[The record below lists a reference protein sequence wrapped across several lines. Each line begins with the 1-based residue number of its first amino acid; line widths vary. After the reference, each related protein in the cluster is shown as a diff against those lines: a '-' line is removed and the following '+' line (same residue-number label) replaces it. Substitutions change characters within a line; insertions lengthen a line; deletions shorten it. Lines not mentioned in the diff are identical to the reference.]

1 MFEDSQ
7 AQFED
12 FGSMGGQLPLSAFPE
27 QRFESPAME
36 LTLGKLTQ
44 EDLLLADVRGSDAGF
59 AEGVPTLPSCG
70 FTTTTGQAPLHD
82 GSEVLPGLKHVP
94 EEQFGDTQLQWS
106 LLQFADTQVELD
118 PMDQPQYGSE
128 RISLDEQQWHADQVQ
143 NWYGSE
149 VHAGLGLEYMPVLD
163 APHQDQVQQVY
174 GSEIPLHFGIE
185 SHVADTQQFWAPT
198 EPRQCDGPGVP
209 ACPYADTQV
218 QGEPSDAVCLDGQ
231 DIPCEDVEDSESCS
245 PTEIEPSESSDKAQS
260 PPRDRE
266 KAGFFTMRLHVIT
279 MQHHFLT
286 IYIYRYYYSPF
297 QSNRFLCVNPVGWK
311 FGQAM
316 KEAELICNTFAAF
329 DSIDATSTL
338 EMSFEQIE
346 GAVHTI
352 FNECVHTEAC
362 LAEAARH
369 EALSESAKPITIA
382 KPLTIEDESEA
393 EGEAA
398 SSQGESKLPSLE
410 DAIPNSHERMVQI
423 NRKRWVNEKFV
434 TYFVGDE
441 EAPPQDGGQHVLKSS
456 EAEVCDEALE
466 NLVAAAPDAAD
477 GLAVVPS
484 DGVAAA
490 DGLAVVASDGVAAAD
505 GLAVVPPDGVL
516 RNSTQRQLA
525 KKKKEENLN
534 ASKEKNGDQE
544 DEEENKKEKKT
555 TRKKTEKG
563 NKSKR
568 TEKTKKNV
576 PDDKKTTSKKSERS
590 KEETKVNG
598 EPGQKAKRKTKPQLV
613 SAEEKAAYTAR
624 HVSS

>member
-1 MFEDSQ
+1 MDVHFIETSGKSLYTIHIGLGSFPCTMSLCVQDGSGSSAARSVTSSTLEPPSDDGCSRSSPSTLTSPRASLSTAPVEDVLEHPAPGANERLAPCPLLVDLTNEEQPWYMFEDSQ

-286 IYIYRYYYSPF
+286 IYI
-297 QSNRFLCVNPVGWK
+297 
-311 FGQAM
+311 
-316 KEAELICNTFAAF
+316 
-329 DSIDATSTL
+329 
-338 EMSFEQIE
+338 
-346 GAVHTI
+346 
-352 FNECVHTEAC
+352 
-362 LAEAARH
+362 
-369 EALSESAKPITIA
+369 
-382 KPLTIEDESEA
+382 
-393 EGEAA
+393 
-398 SSQGESKLPSLE
+398 
-410 DAIPNSHERMVQI
+410 
-423 NRKRWVNEKFV
+423 
-434 TYFVGDE
+434 
-441 EAPPQDGGQHVLKSS
+441 
-456 EAEVCDEALE
+456 
-466 NLVAAAPDAAD
+466 
-477 GLAVVPS
+477 
-484 DGVAAA
+484 
-490 DGLAVVASDGVAAAD
+490 
-505 GLAVVPPDGVL
+505 
-516 RNSTQRQLA
+516 
-525 KKKKEENLN
+525 
-534 ASKEKNGDQE
+534 
-544 DEEENKKEKKT
+544 
-555 TRKKTEKG
+555 
-563 NKSKR
+563 
-568 TEKTKKNV
+568 
-576 PDDKKTTSKKSERS
+576 
-590 KEETKVNG
+590 
-598 EPGQKAKRKTKPQLV
+598 
-613 SAEEKAAYTAR
+613 
-624 HVSS
+624 